1 MNTLKQRISDEMKA
15 ALLGGDRFRGDLL
28 RNLKAAI
35 LNEEVAKQKREEGLN
50 DAEVETVLTR
60 EAKKRTESATLY
72 RQNDRAELAET
83 EERELE
89 IIQEFLPEQMSQDDV
104 QAVVDAK
111 IAELGASDM
120 KAMGQVIGAVKQ
132 QVGNATD
139 GAMVAKLVKETLEN
153 K

>member
-1 MNTLKQRISDEMKA
+1 MSTLQQRIADEMKA

-28 RNLKAAI
+28 RNIKAAI
-35 LNEEVAKQKREEGLN
+35 LNEEVAKQKRDEGLS

-60 EAKKRTESATLY
+60 EAKKRNESAELY
-72 RQNDRAELAET
+72 RQNDRVELAET

-89 IIQEFLPEQMSQDDV
+89 IIQEFLPEQMSEADV
-104 QAVVDAK
+104 RAVVDAK
-111 IAELGASDM
+111 IAELGANDM

-132 QVGNATD
+132 QVGNTAD
-139 GAMVAKLVKETLEN
+139 GALVARLVKETLQ

>member
-1 MNTLKQRISDEMKA
+1 MSTLQQRISDEMKA

-28 RNLKAAI
+28 RNIKAAI
-35 LNEEVAKQKREEGLN
+35 LNEEVAKQKRDEGLS

-60 EAKKRTESATLY
+60 EAKKRNESAELY
-72 RQNDRAELAET
+72 RQNDRVELAET

-89 IIQEFLPEQMSQDDV
+89 IIQEFLPEQMSEADV
-104 QAVVDAK
+104 RAVVDAK
-111 IAELGASDM
+111 SAELGANDM

-132 QVGNATD
+132 QVGNTAD
-139 GAMVAKLVKETLEN
+139 GALVARLVKETLQ

>member
-1 MNTLKQRISDEMKA
+1 MKT

-28 RNLKAAI
+28 RNIKAAI
-35 LNEEVAKQKREEGLN
+35 LNEEVAKQKRDEGLS

-60 EAKKRTESATLY
+60 EAKKRNESAELY
-72 RQNDRAELAET
+72 RQNDRVELAET

-89 IIQEFLPEQMSQDDV
+89 IIQEFLPEQMSEADV
-104 QAVVDAK
+104 RAVVDAK
-111 IAELGASDM
+111 IAELGANDM

-132 QVGNATD
+132 QVGNTAD
-139 GAMVAKLVKETLEN
+139 GALVARLVKETLQ

>member
-1 MNTLKQRISDEMKA
+1 MSTLKKRISDEMKT

-28 RNLKAAI
+28 RNIKAAI
-35 LNEEVAKQKREEGLN
+35 LNEEVAKQKRDEGLS

-60 EAKKRTESATLY
+60 EAKKRNESAELY
-72 RQNDRAELAET
+72 RQNDRVELAET

-89 IIQEFLPEQMSQDDV
+89 IIQEFLPEQMSEADV
-104 QAVVDAK
+104 RAVVDAK
-111 IAELGASDM
+111 IAELGANDM

-132 QVGNATD
+132 QVGNTAD
-139 GAMVAKLVKETLEN
+139 GALVARLVKETLQ

>member
-1 MNTLKQRISDEMKA
+1 MKA

-28 RNLKAAI
+28 RNIKAAI
-35 LNEEVAKQKREEGLN
+35 LNEEVAKQKRDEGLS

-60 EAKKRTESATLY
+60 EAKKRNESAELY
-72 RQNDRAELAET
+72 RQNDRVELAET

-89 IIQEFLPEQMSQDDV
+89 IIQEFLPEQMSEADV
-104 QAVVDAK
+104 RAVVDAK
-111 IAELGASDM
+111 IAELGANDM

-132 QVGNATD
+132 QVGNTAD
-139 GAMVAKLVKETLEN
+139 GALVARLVKETLQ

>member
-1 MNTLKQRISDEMKA
+1 MSTLQQRISDEMKT

-28 RNLKAAI
+28 RNIKAAI
-35 LNEEVAKQKREEGLN
+35 LNEEVAKQKRDEGLS

-60 EAKKRTESATLY
+60 EAKKRNESAELY
-72 RQNDRAELAET
+72 RQNDRVELAET

-89 IIQEFLPEQMSQDDV
+89 IIQEFLPEQMSEADV
-104 QAVVDAK
+104 RAVVDAK
-111 IAELGASDM
+111 IAELGANDM

-132 QVGNATD
+132 QVGNTAD
-139 GAMVAKLVKETLEN
+139 GALVARLVKETLQ

>member
-1 MNTLKQRISDEMKA
+1 MSTLKQRISDEMKT

-28 RNLKAAI
+28 RNIKAAI
-35 LNEEVAKQKREEGLN
+35 LNEEVAKQKRDEGLS

-60 EAKKRTESATLY
+60 EAKKRNESAELY
-72 RQNDRAELAET
+72 RQNDRVELAET

-89 IIQEFLPEQMSQDDV
+89 IIQEFLPEQMSEADV
-104 QAVVDAK
+104 RAVVDAK
-111 IAELGASDM
+111 IAELGANDM

-132 QVGNATD
+132 QVGNTAD
-139 GAMVAKLVKETLEN
+139 GALVARLVKETLQN

>member
-1 MNTLKQRISDEMKA
+1 MSTLQQRISDEMKA

-28 RNLKAAI
+28 RNIKAAI
-35 LNEEVAKQKREEGLN
+35 LNEEVAKQKRDEGLS

-60 EAKKRTESATLY
+60 EAKKRNESAELY
-72 RQNDRAELAET
+72 RQNDRVELAET

-89 IIQEFLPEQMSQDDV
+89 IIQEFLPEQMSEADV
-104 QAVVDAK
+104 RAVVDAK
-111 IAELGASDM
+111 IAELGANDM

-132 QVGNATD
+132 QVGNTAD
-139 GAMVAKLVKETLEN
+139 GALVARLVKETLQ

>member
-1 MNTLKQRISDEMKA
+1 MSTLKQRISYEMKA

-28 RNLKAAI
+28 RNIKAAI
-35 LNEEVAKQKREEGLN
+35 LNEEVAKQKRDEGLS

-60 EAKKRTESATLY
+60 EAKKRNESAELY
-72 RQNDRAELAET
+72 RQNDRVELAET

-89 IIQEFLPEQMSQDDV
+89 IIQEFLPEQMSEADV
-104 QAVVDAK
+104 RAVVDAK
-111 IAELGASDM
+111 IAELGANDM

-132 QVGNATD
+132 QVGNTAD
-139 GAMVAKLVKETLEN
+139 GALVARLVKETLQ

>member
-1 MNTLKQRISDEMKA
+1 MSTLKQRISDEMKT

-28 RNLKAAI
+28 RNIKAAI
-35 LNEEVAKQKREEGLN
+35 LNEEVAKQKRDEGLS

-60 EAKKRTESATLY
+60 EAKKRNESAELY
-72 RQNDRAELAET
+72 RQNDRVELAET

-89 IIQEFLPEQMSQDDV
+89 IIQEFLPEQMSEADV
-104 QAVVDAK
+104 RAVVDAK

-120 KAMGQVIGAVKQ
+120 SVMGQVIGAVKQ
-132 QVGNATD
+132 QVGSAAD
-139 GAMVAKLVKETLEN
+139 GALVAKLVKETLQ

>member
-1 MNTLKQRISDEMKA
+1 MSTLKQRISDEMKT

-28 RNLKAAI
+28 RNIKAAI
-35 LNEEVAKQKREEGLN
+35 LNEEVAKQKRDEGLS

-60 EAKKRTESATLY
+60 EAKKRNESAELY
-72 RQNDRAELAET
+72 RQNDRVELAET

-89 IIQEFLPEQMSQDDV
+89 IIQEFLPEQMSEADV
-104 QAVVDAK
+104 QTVVDAK

-120 KAMGQVIGAVKQ
+120 SAMGQVIGAVKQ
-132 QVGNATD
+132 QVGSAAD
-139 GAMVAKLVKETLEN
+139 GALVAKLVKETLQ

>member
-1 MNTLKQRISDEMKA
+1 MSTLKQRISDEMKT

-28 RNLKAAI
+28 RNIKAAI
-35 LNEEVAKQKREEGLN
+35 LNEEVAKQKRDEGLS

-60 EAKKRTESATLY
+60 EAKKRNESAELY
-72 RQNDRAELAET
+72 RQNDRVELAET

-89 IIQEFLPEQMSQDDV
+89 IIQEFLPEQMSEADV
-104 QAVVDAK
+104 RAVVDAK
-111 IAELGASDM
+111 IAELGANDM

-132 QVGNATD
+132 QVGNTAD
-139 GAMVAKLVKETLEN
+139 GALVARLVKETLQ

>member
-1 MNTLKQRISDEMKA
+1 MALKAQLDNDLKT

-28 RNLKAAI
+28 RNIKAAI
-35 LNEEVAKQKREEGLN
+35 LNEEVAKQKRDEGLS

-60 EAKKRTESATLY
+60 EAKKRNESAELY
-72 RQNDRAELAET
+72 RQNDRVELAET

-89 IIQEFLPEQMSQDDV
+89 IIQEFLPEQMSEADV
-104 QAVVDAK
+104 QTVVDAK

-120 KAMGQVIGAVKQ
+120 SAMGQVIGAVKQ
-132 QVGNATD
+132 QVGSAAD
-139 GAMVAKLVKETLEN
+139 GALVAKLVKETLQ